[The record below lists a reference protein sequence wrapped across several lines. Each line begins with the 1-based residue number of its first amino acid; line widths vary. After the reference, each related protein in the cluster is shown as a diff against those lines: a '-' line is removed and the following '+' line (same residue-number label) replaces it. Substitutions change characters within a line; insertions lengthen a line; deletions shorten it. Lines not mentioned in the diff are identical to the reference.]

1 MSHQVPL
8 AFNNSAD
15 ADMFDALFS
24 TTPPVTKSLPVFAT
38 KPEPQIEAVEAEFA
52 FAL

>member
-1 MSHQVPL
+1 MSHQVPM

-24 TTPPVTKSLPVFAT
+24 IAPPVTKPLPVFAME
-38 KPEPQIEAVEAEFA
+38 PEPQVEAVEAG
-52 FAL
+52 FALAI